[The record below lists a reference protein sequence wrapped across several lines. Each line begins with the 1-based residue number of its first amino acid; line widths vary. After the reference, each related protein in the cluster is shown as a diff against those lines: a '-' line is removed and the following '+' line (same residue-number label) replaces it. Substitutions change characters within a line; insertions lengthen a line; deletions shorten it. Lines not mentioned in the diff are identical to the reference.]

1 MVSSGAVF
9 ERQEKSVAVPQPISL
24 VLVFF
29 AAENETGREHSQA
42 RGRGRGE
49 FVENGDPGSIVF
61 RT

>member
-1 MVSSGAVF
+1 M
-9 ERQEKSVAVPQPISL
+9 AVPQPISL